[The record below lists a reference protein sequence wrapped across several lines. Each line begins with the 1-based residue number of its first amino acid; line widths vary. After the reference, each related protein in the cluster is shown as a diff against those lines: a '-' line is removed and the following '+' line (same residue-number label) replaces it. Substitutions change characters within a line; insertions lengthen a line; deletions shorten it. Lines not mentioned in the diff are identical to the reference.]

1 MAFNRFYVISP
12 LALVAVS
19 ACRSPFVA
27 QNAVNGA
34 VVKGP
39 LNNAL
44 VFLDYN
50 DDGILDAN
58 EPFARTNSFGEYE
71 LSATQSTYTLIAMA
85 DDQTVDTSSGAA
97 LSGITLKAPSGAAV
111 ITPTTTL
118 MEEGNITAAEVAT
131 VLGLPD
137 GVNPLE
143 FNPFNVDENDAAAVA
158 AALEVEKI
166 SQQIMTAVTSFASAA
181 EGAGA
186 GEADAFTAALGSVV
200 DVVKAKAEKID
211 DPTAAAGDKELDFTS
226 AADLALIKTE
236 ATSKAAALDGIDAAT
251 TVSYTHLTLPTIY
264 SV

>member
-1 MAFNRFYVISP
+1 MVFNRFYVISP

-19 ACRSPFVA
+19 ACRSPYTPGGS
-27 QNAVNGA
+27 VNGA

-44 VFLDYN
+44 VFLDYD
-50 DDGILDAN
+50 DDGILDAS

-71 LSATQSTYTLIAMA
+71 LTATQNAYTLIAMA

-118 MEEGNITAAEVAT
+118 MEEGNITAAEVAA
-131 VLGLPD
+131 VLDLPD
-137 GVNPLE
+137 GIDPLS

-166 SQQIMTAVTSFASAA
+166 FQAR
-181 EGAGA
+181 
-186 GEADAFTAALGSVV
+186 AFR
-200 DVVKAKAEKID
+200 DQ
-211 DPTAAAGDKELDFTS
+211 
-226 AADLALIKTE
+226 
-236 ATSKAAALDGIDAAT
+236 
-251 TVSYTHLTLPTIY
+251 
-264 SV
+264 